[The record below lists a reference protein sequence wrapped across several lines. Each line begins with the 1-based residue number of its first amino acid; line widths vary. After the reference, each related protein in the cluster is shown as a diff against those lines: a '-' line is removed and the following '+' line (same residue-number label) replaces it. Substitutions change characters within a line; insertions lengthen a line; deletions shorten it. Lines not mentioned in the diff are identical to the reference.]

1 MIGGTS
7 ASSVDVTL
15 TPEMLSE
22 GQSSSRL
29 GYITLC
35 VRVSAVTV
43 IVTRRPGAKTYL
55 AASIYGNVRTERM
68 VSYCYL
74 RVRYCLSIC
83 IAYVALAII

>member
-55 AASIYGNVRTERM
+55 ALPFMEMCAQSVWFLIVIFGYAIV
-68 VSYCYL
+68 YL
-74 RVRYCLSIC
+74 FV
-83 IAYVALAII
+83 